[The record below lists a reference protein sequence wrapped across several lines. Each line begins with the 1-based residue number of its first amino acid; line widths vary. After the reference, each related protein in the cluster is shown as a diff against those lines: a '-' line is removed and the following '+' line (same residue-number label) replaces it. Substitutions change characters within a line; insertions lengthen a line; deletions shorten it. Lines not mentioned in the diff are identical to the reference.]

1 MGLSSIFNDVVHHI
15 SSITYCSIRYSVILN
30 VLADTFELETL
41 RKPILGRRPAVR
53 AVSITKVLAAAG
65 SYPLDYV

>member
-1 MGLSSIFNDVVHHI
+1 MGLSSIFNDVVHNI
-15 SSITYCSIRYSVILN
+15 SSITYCSIGYSVILN

-41 RKPILGRRPAVR
+41 REPILGRLPSVR